1 MRCFKVL
8 TYVYMSLKILLSH
21 QFSQVLPLCSVLLGM
36 VQALTAKE
44 MRKHSA

>member
-1 MRCFKVL
+1 ML

-21 QFSQVLPLCSVLLGM
+21 QLSQVLPIGSVLLGM
-36 VQALTAKE
+36 AQALTASE